1 MNTARLLVL
10 SLSLISAFLIP
21 VKLQAAEPDLS
32 KPNQNWQCLEA
43 ERIGGHN
50 VRLSS
55 KTQNQFP
62 PPGSDVYI
70 VECLSTKQGTKCTTG
85 ECKSDEALVGNCND
99 LTFLKQQYSYSRS
112 KFTGTQ
118 PMLSDFEGKI
128 APIEWQSDLRKA
140 VDHSFFGVG
149 VSAPTTVGEGQWP
162 TLQLGTFYFPNSSE
176 SCTAASFRW
185 DPYGRVFDSVSLE
198 PIPGVNVTLL
208 QSLNNVT
215 SPVNLIGLTNPQ
227 ITEGDGVFNFVVP
240 DGTYFLKPA
249 IASHT
254 FPFSPGKINPAWD
267 RIYSDLYRGE
277 KIIQQGFIQHRDIP
291 LDPLGAPLMTPIKI
305 IDYKIILDKL
315 NSKLIIS
322 GSVSHPL
329 SIVKI
334 FSGNV
339 FVKQVTASKFG
350 DFRISIDSASINQAL
365 PIRLEAIRNN
375 FAAPPLVQLIRS
387 AYAQEESDSI
397 EIAPIMNNLE
407 GYAFN
412 SSGSNIPLAE
422 VTVMLKA
429 SSKPFYTV
437 KADKLGYFNV
447 PSQFL
452 PPLPYYLKIKSPTG
466 EVSNLET
473 MDFAKFNNYFARA
486 ASVNYGTYR
495 PQSPD
500 SDTSSAYK
508 TEVDENGKE
517 SRTVIGPDGKVAK
530 VDSEGNIVEL
540 SEENQIQTEE
550 NQPEQYIPSDNLNT
564 QEQPN
569 LPIPKKKSNIF
580 VLLFVLAFIIIA
592 IIFYLAKKNHRRP

>member
-1 MNTARLLVL
+1 MINTAHLFVL
-10 SLSLISAFLIP
+10 SFFLLSAFFIP
-21 VKLQAAEPDLS
+21 AKLHAAEPDLS

-43 ERIGGHN
+43 QRIGSHK

-62 PPGSDVYI
+62 PPGSDVFI

-85 ECKSDEALVGNCND
+85 DCASDDTLVGNCKD
-99 LTFLKQQYSYSRS
+99 LNYLQQTYNYSRS
-112 KFTGTQ
+112 AFTGSQ

-128 APIEWQSDLRKA
+128 APVDWQSDLTKE

-149 VSAPTTVGEGQWP
+149 VSAPTTVGQGQWP

-176 SCTAASFRW
+176 SCSAASFRW

-208 QSLNNVT
+208 QNLNNVN

-227 ITEGDGVFNFVVP
+227 ITEGDGLFNFVVP
-240 DGTYFLKPA
+240 DGSYFLHPA

-254 FPFSPGKINPAWD
+254 YPFNPGKINPAWD

-291 LDPLGAPLMTPIKI
+291 MDPIGAPLMTPIKI

-329 SIVKI
+329 SIVKV

-339 FVKQVTASKFG
+339 FVKQVTASKYG

-365 PIRLEAIRNN
+365 PIRLEAVRNS
-375 FAAPPLVQLIRS
+375 FAMPPLVQLIRS
-387 AYAQEESDSI
+387 AYAQESDSI

-412 SSGSNIPLAE
+412 ESGNNIPLAE
-422 VTVMLKA
+422 VTIILKA
-429 SSKPFYTV
+429 SNKPFYTLR
-437 KADKLGYFNV
+437 ADKLGYFNI

-452 PPLPYYLKIKSPTG
+452 PPLPYYLIIKSPTG
-466 EVSNLET
+466 EISNLET
-473 MDFAKFNNYFARA
+473 TEFAKFNNYFARS

-495 PQSPD
+495 LQNPD
-500 SDTSSAYK
+500 SDTSNAYK

-517 SRTVIGPDGKVAK
+517 TRTIIGPDGKVAK
-530 VDSEGNIVEL
+530 VDNEGNIVEL

-550 NQPEQYIPSDNLNT
+550 NQPSQYNT
-564 QEQPN
+564 PVN
-569 LPIPKKKSNIF
+569 PPTPKKKSNIF

-592 IIFYLAKKNHRRP
+592 IIFYLSKKNRRS